1 MDNLMKAIVINE
13 FGGPEGLQVQE
24 MPVPEVSGKHVLI
37 RVRFA
42 GINRPD
48 ILQRKGHYPAPKGVV
63 ADIPG
68 LEVSG
73 EVVACGPEVTQW
85 KSGDR
90 VCALL
95 AGGGYAEYALA
106 HEGQCLSLDPVVS
119 GPTYA
124 IPFEVGGALPET
136 LFTVWYN
143 VFQVGKLRKGQELL
157 LHGGSGGIGTT
168 AIQLATLRGA
178 KVYTT
183 AGSDERARA
192 CETIGAAAG
201 INYKTVDFVE
211 HWKYKKFDVIVDSIA
226 GPYFQKNLQLL
237 APDGYLVHI
246 NCTGGRKVELDILSL
261 MQNRHHI
268 TGSTMRAR
276 TDAFKQTV
284 RDAIASEVWPEVARA
299 KFAPVLQEVL
309 PAQEAAEAHRMLES
323 QGVFGKILLAW

>member
-1 MDNLMKAIVINE
+1 MKAIVISE
-13 FGGPEGLQVQE
+13 FGGPEGLQVRE
-24 MPVPEVSGKHVLI
+24 VPVPEVSGKHVLI
-37 RVRFA
+37 RVHFA

-48 ILQRKGHYPAPKGVV
+48 VFQRKGHYPAPAGAV

-85 KSGDR
+85 KPGDR

-95 AGGGYAEYALA
+95 AGGGYAEYVLA

-119 GPTYA
+119 GPAYV
-124 IPFEVGGALPET
+124 IPFEVGAALPET

-143 VFQVGKLRKGQELL
+143 VFMVGKLRAGQELL

-168 AIQLATLRGA
+168 TIQLATLRGA
-178 KVYTT
+178 KVFTT
-183 AGSDERARA
+183 AGSEERAQA
-192 CETIGAAAG
+192 CEAIGAAEC
-201 INYKTVDFVE
+201 INYNTVDFAE
-211 HWKYKKFDVIVDSIA
+211 YWQDKKFEVIVDSIA

-246 NCTGGRKVELDILSL
+246 NCTGGRMVELDILSL

-276 TDAFKQTV
+276 TDEFKESV
-284 RDAIASEVWPEVARA
+284 RNDIQAEVWPEVARA
-299 KFAPVLQEVL
+299 KFAPVLQEIF
-309 PAQEAAEAHRMLES
+309 PAQDVAAAHRMLES